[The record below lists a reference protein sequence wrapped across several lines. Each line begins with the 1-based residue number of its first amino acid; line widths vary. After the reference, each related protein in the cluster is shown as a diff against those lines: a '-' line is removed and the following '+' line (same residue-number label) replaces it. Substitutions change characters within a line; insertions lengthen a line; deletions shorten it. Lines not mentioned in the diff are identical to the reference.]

1 MKVVCKK
8 ANEVLVELKKIMS
21 AYSTNLARAKN
32 TQDLLSV
39 DKKKLIALLFRLA
52 WHYKRNLIE
61 EHYKKWFKLS
71 YQASRRIGVEP
82 QIGDIDTNFEKN
94 EGRGFT
100 ETLDLQNTVI
110 DYLPRRL
117 TINGDLDLS
126 LNKNTNIKTLPD
138 DLIVIGTMTVWQ
150 GNLDVLEQATELYR
164 KGQIGEL
171 EIDSSK

>member
-1 MKVVCKK
+1 M
-8 ANEVLVELKKIMS
+8 
-21 AYSTNLARAKN
+21 
-32 TQDLLSV
+32 
-39 DKKKLIALLFRLA
+39 
-52 WHYKRNLIE
+52 
-61 EHYKKWFKLS
+61 
-71 YQASRRIGVEP
+71 
-82 QIGDIDTNFEKN
+82 
-94 EGRGFT
+94 
-100 ETLDLQNTVI
+100 
-110 DYLPRRL
+110 PRRL